1 MSGRREHWVHQAIQS
16 FGPVALS
23 IGIGLL
29 FAGVIAQILGV
40 APLRFYEALF
50 ADTLGSL
57 YGVSQVL
64 FRATPLI
71 FTGLAVALAFQA
83 RLFNIGAEG
92 QMVVGGLT
100 MAWAGYAL
108 PAMPFPLGAIL
119 ALAFGALGGG
129 LWGAIPGVLR
139 AKTGSH
145 EVIVTI
151 LLNFVAFALVNYALV
166 SGLALPET
174 VRTMEIHPGAQL
186 PRVSEFGWVDG
197 LRGSPLNAAF
207 LVAIAAAV
215 VLHYWLR
222 NSRPGFS
229 LRILGEGSRQAQ
241 YAGLSVDRLIIL
253 AMSLSGALA
262 GIAGASFVLGYKR
275 YFEEGF
281 TGGTGFLGIAVALLA
296 RNRPLAV
303 IPSALFFGLL
313 SYGGL
318 VVNRLVPRELLG
330 VVQALILLAFIVLD
344 QRFRRLSDRP
354 RSAGGGA
361 TPTSTP
367 TPSEGGAA

>member
-1 MSGRREHWVHQAIQS
+1 MG
-16 FGPVALS
+16 LS
-23 IGIGLL
+23 ILIGLA
-29 FAGVIAQILGV
+29 FAGVIAQVLGV
-40 APLRFYEALF
+40 APGRFYAALF
-50 ADTLGSL
+50 ADTLGST

-71 FTGLAVALAFQA
+71 FTGLAVALAFQG

-92 QMVVGGLT
+92 QMVVGALV

-108 PAMPFPLGAIL
+108 PDMPFPLGAIF
-119 ALAFGALGGG
+119 ALAFGALGGAI
-129 LWGAIPGVLR
+129 WGAIPGILR

-174 VRTMEIHPGAQL
+174 VRTQEIHPGAQL
-186 PRVSEFGWVDG
+186 PRLSETFEAF
-197 LRGSPLNAAF
+197 RGSPLNGAF
-207 LVAIAAAV
+207 VVAV
-215 VLHYWLR
+215 VAAIVLHFWLR
-222 NSRPGFS
+222 DSRPGFS

-253 AMSLSGALA
+253 AMALSGALA
-262 GIAGASFVLGYKR
+262 GLAGSSFVLGYKR

-281 TGGTGFLGIAVALLA
+281 SGGAGFLGIAVALLA

-318 VVNRLVPRELLG
+318 VVNRLVPRELLD
-330 VVQALILLAFIVLD
+330 VVQAVILLAFIVLD
-344 QRFRRLSDRP
+344 QQLRRVYERSKWFARQDESDP
-354 RSAGGGA
+354 SAAASAKGA
-361 TPTSTP
+361 
-367 TPSEGGAA
+367 